1 MRVRDATLL
10 YQETQS
16 SDASTKTI
24 DLSLTDPISAL
35 GFEFQAKNGTTS
47 NRNNSLLK
55 CITKIE
61 IVDGSDALLSL
72 SAEEIQALQFYK
84 TGKRPMMR
92 DDESA
97 AALYVAGMLVLFGRY
112 LYDQEYAL
120 DLTKYRNPQLKITWD
135 LTKVSGALNTTTTF
149 ATGTFKI
156 SVWAKILE
164 GMPAPG
170 KFLMAKEIDSW
181 TGATSGDKRK
191 ELPADFPYRL
201 VMLQTYKSGNDIR
214 ENITKVKMT
223 CDTDKFIP
231 FERDMFEWDEEMA
244 QLFGNVVI
252 WKRAFASNDDD
263 IYLPVNREP
272 QVQFTKDGN
281 AGLRGYDVGSNYC
294 WSGLVN
300 IYVCDTSGGA
310 YTSDQ
315 KIMCLIEGHALHDT
329 QPIPMG
335 DLARPETWFDPTP
348 YKKVELVLTEAA
360 AAANKIVLEQ
370 VRPN

>member
-24 DLSLTDPISAL
+24 DLDVVDPVSAL
-35 GFEFQAKNGTTS
+35 GFEFQATNGTTR
-47 NRNNSLLK
+47 NQNNSLEK

-61 IVDGSDALLSL
+61 IVDGADVLCALSG
-72 SAEEIQALQFYK
+72 EEIQALQFYK

-92 DDESA
+92 VDEQASKA
-97 AALYVAGMLVLFGRY
+97 YFSGMMLLFGRY
-112 LYDQEYAL
+112 LYDQEYAI
-120 DLTKYRNPQLKITWD
+120 DFTRFKNPQLKITWD

-170 KFLMAKEIDSW
+170 RFLMGKEIDSW
-181 TGATSGDKRK
+181 TGATGDKRK
-191 ELPADFPYRL
+191 ELPLDY
-201 VMLQTYKSGNDIR
+201 VYHMIMLQTYLAGNDIR
-214 ENITKVKMT
+214 ENITKVKMS

-231 FERDMFEWDEEMA
+231 FERYMFEWDEEMA
-244 QLFGNVVI
+244 QLFGNVII
-252 WKRAFASNDDD
+252 WKRAFATNDDSV
-263 IYLPVNREP
+263 YLPINREP
-272 QVQFTKDGN
+272 HVAFVKDGN
-281 AGLRGYDVGSNYC
+281 AALRGYDVGLNYC
-294 WSGLVN
+294 WSGVAN
-300 IYVCDTSGGA
+300 IYACTTDGSA
-310 YTSDQ
+310 YGTDFCFD
-315 KIMCLIEGHALHDT
+315 ILIEGHALHDT

-335 DLARPETWFDPTP
+335 DMMRPETWFDPTS
-348 YKKVELVLTEAA
+348 YRKVELVLTEAA
-360 AAANKIVLEQ
+360 AAANKIIVEQ